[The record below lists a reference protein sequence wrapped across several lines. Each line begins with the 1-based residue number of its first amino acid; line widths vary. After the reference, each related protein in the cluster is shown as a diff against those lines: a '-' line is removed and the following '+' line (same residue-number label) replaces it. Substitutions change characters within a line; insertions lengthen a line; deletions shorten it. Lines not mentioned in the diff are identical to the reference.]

1 MHDNF
6 LDGGQEFSFNYNP
19 IKPETAFPG
28 VMPSAENDITL
39 LQNPK
44 HQCRELHAASL
55 SKTLHTS
62 SDMYQIIKLFL
73 QSDSIQ

>member
-55 SKTLHTS
+55 SFKDTS
-62 SDMYQIIKLFL
+62 YIIRYVSDHKII
-73 QSDSIQ
+73 STVR